1 MRQLLLDLGPPPAP
15 SLDNFVAEGNAEV
28 VNALRCWLSG
38 TLAERCIYLW
48 GPPASGKTHLL
59 TAMVADRQTQG
70 HAAVLIPA
78 EALSMDQ
85 AADAAWLAVDDVQR
99 LSPAGQAVLFTL
111 LNRAAQG
118 DALLAL
124 SGTVAPAGLTLR
136 EDVRTRVGAGLV
148 LQLRPLS
155 DEDKARA
162 LRAHAASR
170 GFDLP
175 SDAAAYLLRHARRDL
190 RWLMTVLDA
199 LDRYSLQTR
208 RPITLPLLREVLAVH
223 QDR

>member
-1 MRQLLLDLGPPPAP
+1 MRQLLLDLGPPPEP

-28 VNALRCWLSG
+28 VQSLRGWLTG
-38 TLAERCIYLW
+38 ALAERCIYLW

-59 TAMVADRQTQG
+59 TAMVRTRQTRG
-70 HAAVLIPA
+70 HSAVLIPA
-78 EALSMDQ
+78 DALSVDQ
-85 AADAAWLAVDDVQR
+85 AVNAAWLAVDDVHR
-99 LSPAGQAVLFTL
+99 LSPSGQAALFTL

-118 DALLAL
+118 EVSLAL
-124 SGTVAPAGLTLR
+124 AGAVAPVGLALR

-148 LQLRPLS
+148 LQLRSLS

-175 SDAAAYLLRHARRDL
+175 GDATAYLLRHARRDL

-208 RPITLPLLREVLAVH
+208 RPITLPLLREVLALH
-223 QDR
+223 QD